1 MKERDIDREEMAA
14 QTILFQKNI
23 EQVIYLPIM
32 RRVSLNRR
40 NFLIC
45 VYVM

>member
-23 EQVIYLPIM
+23 EQVICHPM
-32 RRVSLNRR
+32 GA
-40 NFLIC
+40 FK
-45 VYVM
+45 